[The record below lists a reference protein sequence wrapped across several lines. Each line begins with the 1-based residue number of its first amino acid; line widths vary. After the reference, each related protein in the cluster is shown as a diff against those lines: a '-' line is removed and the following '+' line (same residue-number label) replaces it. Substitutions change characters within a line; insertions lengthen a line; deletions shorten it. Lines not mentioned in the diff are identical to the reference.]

1 MNGETARWQATEA
14 IFHDA
19 LFVAEPERTTLLTTR
34 CAGDTTLMAELRSLL
49 AACEAEADHRSR
61 VGTESVS
68 PGAAIGPYVI
78 DGLIGRGGM
87 GAVYRAHR
95 ADGQFEQQVAIKIV
109 DMPLASN
116 FFRERFRAERQMLA
130 GLTHQYIARLLDGG
144 LSEGDELYLVMEFIH
159 GDSIVKFCNKHS
171 VSVDERLRLFMKVC
185 EAVQY
190 AHANLIVHRDLK
202 PENILVAEDGTPR
215 LLDFGTAKMMRP
227 LAEDGNGDATRSDLR
242 TFTPRYASPEQ
253 VLEQPIGIA
262 SDIYSLGVLLYVLL
276 TDQEPYSLENFSTEE
291 LVRVVCGVQPRRPS
305 STRSP
310 FGKID
315 ADLDSIV
322 LKALRKDPK
331 ERYSTVENLAEDVQA
346 YLDHR
351 PVAARKG
358 NLRYLA
364 GKFARRNTLA
374 LAGAVFLLVTIL
386 AGTAGVV
393 WQSHI
398 ANEQRRR
405 AEARSADLRELS
417 DSLLS
422 ELDQALQDIPGSTGA
437 QKLLVT
443 RVLEHLDRMAKDAEG
458 DRQTALDLVNAY
470 TQLGN
475 VQGNIYYQNTGD
487 TAGAITSFNKAI
499 AIAGPLAQTYPQDK
513 EVLRSQAAAYEAKGE
528 SLSQSGD
535 ARASVAA
542 LQTAVHTYDRAI
554 QLPGVTAD
562 LIFEAAIAY
571 ETLGNEE
578 GEDTGLADP
587 VASMAAYR
595 RTLDMDER
603 ALRLDP
609 GYMAVRRGIPVMH
622 VHLGNVFL
630 ETEPDKALSEFRLSL
645 QMQEVLPGDQRKKLS
660 QVRLHATTLRKIGQA
675 FSEMGM
681 YKEALA
687 AFSRARPVVQHLS
700 DADPKDVTALVDLW
714 RMQDAEAVV
723 NEQGGDVDL
732 SSAGRDMRRKYW
744 LAAMNALDQ
753 EVDTMRRIIQLSP
766 SHKEWDEAMAGAL
779 IRLGVLKHQLGQ
791 PRDSAAAAQR
801 SLKLLLQAARSRQ
814 AAASDI
820 DAAVGAE
827 LTAEPAIA
835 RDPVVALRLAEKGVE
850 MTHHR
855 DARYLLLLAKA
866 YRANGDTDHAVQSA
880 TEGLARLPPSRP
892 GIATARTRILLTLQ
906 LNRPKARHPE

>member
-34 CAGDTTLMAELRSLL
+34 CAGDTTLMAEVRSLL

-322 LKALRKDPK
+322 LRALRKDPK

-364 GKFARRNTLA
+364 GKFARRNKLA
-374 LAGAVFLLVTIL
+374 LAGAAFLLVTIL
-386 AGTAGVV
+386 ASTAGVV

-753 EVDTMRRIIQLSP
+753 EVDTMRRI
-766 SHKEWDEAMAGAL
+766 
-779 IRLGVLKHQLGQ
+779 
-791 PRDSAAAAQR
+791 
-801 SLKLLLQAARSRQ
+801 
-814 AAASDI
+814 
-820 DAAVGAE
+820 
-827 LTAEPAIA
+827 T
-835 RDPVVALRLAEKGVE
+835 
-850 MTHHR
+850 
-855 DARYLLLLAKA
+855 
-866 YRANGDTDHAVQSA
+866 
-880 TEGLARLPPSRP
+880 
-892 GIATARTRILLTLQ
+892 
-906 LNRPKARHPE
+906 